1 MTIELGF
8 VFLDDPAYPKQIVF
22 IDVPG
27 HEKFV
32 KTMAAGAS
40 NVDAALLVVAADEGI
55 AVQTREHFDILT
67 LLGIELGAVVLTKRD
82 LVDDARLAELTASV
96 RRFVRGS
103 FLDGAPVLPVSALTG
118 AGIPDLK
125 ALLQDIGRRVRPRP
139 DSGVFRMPVDRVFT
153 MHGFGT
159 VVAGTVL
166 SGSVRAGDRIEIYP
180 EGLKTRVRGLQVHKS
195 KADSSGIGKRTALN
209 LQDLAK
215 EDLRRGQVAAAEGS
229 LVPTSR
235 LDARLDVLAG
245 APREIKHRDRVRL
258 HIGTDEVMARLSVIG
273 GPTIA
278 PGASSPVQLVLE
290 RPAVAL
296 PGDRFVIRS
305 FSPIVTVGG
314 GRVLDAAPEKH
325 KRLSGR
331 VLQGLEKLGGTAR
344 DAVEQMFAQSTAAPR
359 TVAEIARK
367 LGRAESEA
375 AETIAAL
382 LAEGALVAVGTE
394 KPARYLHRS
403 VRDALADGLV
413 EGLEAYFTA
422 NPFKAE
428 MPFSDVR
435 AAFLEKSDAAAFKHV
450 LDSLIAN
457 GVLYRKDAG
466 IGLAAGRSGSIR
478 SKPIAGPASRTPSS
492 AARFS
497 APLEDDVRARL
508 GLNPF
513 GLPARPELA
522 PARRYARP
530 SGPQGDLSPRHAR
543 SGPARGRRPHRAPR
557 LGLHRRAQGPPR
569 PLPQVRP
576 GHPGVLRPDRLHEA
590 RRRPAR
596 PGVTPCPRRRYTSIM
611 GPSMKSELA
620 LVLFHLRVGARLALR
635 VLAPVL
641 AACLFLYYILR
652 PEFTLELARILFVE
666 ASLLEAGLAGTLLL
680 VGLARIVAPRIAA
693 GSGGWARSLP
703 ADSGTRRLSAV
714 LSMLIAEAPLLALLG
729 ALAWAVTD
737 PGPMHGA
744 SYIVRFAEHV
754 VRRCTAHRRPR
765 PRSDG
770 GRPGPSAAAA
780 LSPDEGPPARRLL
793 ICPSAATRPSWA
805 YPAFSWPSLRR
816 SP

>member
-1 MTIELGF
+1 MPDLDHVIVGTAGHIDHGKSALVRALTGTDPDTLPEEKARGMTIELGF

-82 LVDDARLAELTASV
+82 LVDEARLAELTLSV

-118 AGIPDLK
+118 AGIPELK
-125 ALLQDIGRRVRPRP
+125 ALLQDIGLRVRPRP

-180 EGLKTRVRGLQVHKS
+180 EGLKTRVRGIQVHKS
-195 KADSSGIGKRTALN
+195 KADASGIGKRTALN

-344 DAVEQMFAQSTAAPR
+344 DAVEQMFAQSTGVPR
-359 TVAEIARK
+359 TVAEIALK

-382 LAEGALVAVGTE
+382 LTEGALVAVGTE
-394 KPARYLHRS
+394 KPVRYLHRS
-403 VRDALADGLV
+403 VRDGLSDALV

-435 AAFLEKSDAAAFKHV
+435 AAFLDKSDAAAFKHV
-450 LDSLIAN
+450 LDGLVAKGI
-457 GVLYRKDAG
+457 LYSKDAG
-466 IGLAAGRSGSIR
+466 IGLAGREVR
-478 SKPIAGPASRTPSS
+478 LDPVEADRRARVENAFL

-497 APLEDDVRARL
+497 APLEDDVRAKL
-508 GLNPF
+508 GLK
-513 GLPARPELA
+513 
-522 PARRYARP
+522 P
-530 SGPQGDLSPRHAR
+530 SAFQP
-543 SGPARGRRPHRAPR
+543 
-557 LGLHRRAQGPPR
+557 
-569 PLPQVRP
+569 
-576 GHPGVLRPDRLHEA
+576 
-590 RRRPAR
+590 
-596 PGVTPCPRRRYTSIM
+596 
-611 GPSMKSELA
+611 
-620 LVLFHLRVGARLALR
+620 
-635 VLAPVL
+635 
-641 AACLFLYYILR
+641 ILN
-652 PEFTLELARILFVE
+652 
-666 ASLLEAGLAGTLLL
+666 SLLRAGTLVRLAPKVIYHRDTL
-680 VGLARIVAPRIAA
+680 EAARRAVAGLIERH
-693 GSGGWARSLP
+693 GSVS
-703 ADSGTRRLSAV
+703 
-714 LSMLIAEAPLLALLG
+714 IAELRDRLDLSRKYAQAILEYFDRTG
-729 ALAWAVTD
+729 STKRVGD
-737 PGPMHGA
+737 
-744 SYIVRFAEHV
+744 RHV
-754 VRRCTAHRRPR
+754 
-765 PRSDG
+765 
-770 GRPGPSAAAA
+770 
-780 LSPDEGPPARRLL
+780 PA
-793 ICPSAATRPSWA
+793 
-805 YPAFSWPSLRR
+805 
-816 SP
+816 